1 MEYKFT
7 VPGRLEGLNNYTA
20 DASLIFYH
28 DVSVDKENPRI
39 EVTITE
45 LTAEQAKMKL
55 RDLLKDL
62 ETG

>member
-1 MEYKFT
+1 MSGKTGETKG
-7 VPGRLEGLNNYTA
+7 PDRPDNRKC
-20 DASLIFYH
+20 IPHFYH

-45 LTAEQAKMKL
+45 LTQDQAHMEL